1 MDSRAIVLLTV
12 TTLIKFNQP
21 QWQEPNHSYWE
32 NSPLIANLETTLQ
45 NFKESFSARASSCL
59 SVCLSIFSFLPFFL
73 FVSKGIKK
81 SSHPQTPHAP
91 KTITWVCFFWHFP
104 FLFKTKTNRN
114 KKQIQSAIGV
124 NYSTLFSKS
133 AGISPSQQVEH
144 CHRQTA
150 VMELSPLNGNTEND
164 VSQRC
169 VSVGLTLTETW
180 REDSK
185 ADRAPR
191 NSSS

>member
-1 MDSRAIVLLTV
+1 MSV
-12 TTLIKFNQP
+12 
-21 QWQEPNHSYWE
+21 S
-32 NSPLIANLETTLQ
+32 
-45 NFKESFSARASSCL
+45 L
-59 SVCLSIFSFLPFFL
+59 SVCLFFSPFL

-81 SSHPQTPHAP
+81 SSQPQLPHAP
-91 KTITWVCFFWHFP
+91 KTITWVCLFWHFP
-104 FLFKTKTNRN
+104 FLFKTKIKTNRN
-114 KKQIQSAIGV
+114 KKQIQSAVGA

-133 AGISPSQQVEH
+133 AAISPSQQVEH

-150 VMELSPLNGNTEND
+150 VMELSPLNGNTENN

-191 NSSS
+191 NSSSYYELVWPNKNPPGNKSLSTITGLH